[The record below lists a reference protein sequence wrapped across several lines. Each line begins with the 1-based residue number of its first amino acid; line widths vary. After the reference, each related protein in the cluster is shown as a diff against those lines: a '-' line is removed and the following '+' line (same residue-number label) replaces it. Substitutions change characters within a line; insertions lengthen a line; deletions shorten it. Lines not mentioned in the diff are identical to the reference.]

1 MGKLARFVKLLVGAG
16 LAILAGCGGS
26 SVPVTGSP
34 QTSAARSAPAHK
46 NGYGVVY
53 VFQGGM
59 HGEYPAAALLAAGT
73 KLYGTTSSGG
83 DPSCQSVGCGTVFE
97 AGLNGKYRVLHRFE
111 GTSHDGAFPYAPLTW
126 GLQGDE
132 SVLYGTTCCGGAAS
146 KLGNGTVF
154 VMSPLGMER
163 LIHRFRR
170 SDDGDFPSAKLR
182 EFGGLF
188 YGTTHYGGTG
198 KSCYGGRG
206 CGTVFTIDETGRERV
221 LHSFQGGS
229 SGDGATPY
237 APVIPLRGALYG
249 TTAYGGSNGQ
259 GTIFVITRTGK
270 ERVLYS
276 FGGPDGATPVTGL
289 IVVHGVLYGTTT
301 YGGTGSA
308 CGSQG
313 CGTVFSLTTAG
324 KEKVLYSFGT
334 ASNDGENP
342 AGDLVA
348 VDGKLYGT
356 TDFGGT
362 NGYGVIFSAS
372 LSGSES
378 ILHDFTG
385 GTDGAVPEA
394 SLIEVHHTLY
404 GITTYG
410 GDGNCSGSGFGGCGT
425 IFRATP

>member
-1 MGKLARFVKLLVGAG
+1 MGKFARYLLPLVGTG
-16 LAILAGCGGS
+16 LVILAGCGGS
-26 SVPVTGSP
+26 SVPASSFQ
-34 QTSAARSAPAHK
+34 QTSAARSPSAHK
-46 NGYGVVY
+46 SGYGVVY
-53 VFQGGM
+53 VFQGGTG
-59 HGEYPAAALLAAGT
+59 GEYPAAALLGAGK
-73 KLYGTTSSGG
+73 KLYGTTSAGG
-83 DPSCQSVGCGTVFE
+83 DPSCQSAGCGTVFV

-111 GTSHDGAFPYAPLTW
+111 GTSHDGAFPYAQLTW

-132 SVLYGTTCCGGAAS
+132 SALYGTTCCGGAAS
-146 KLGNGTVF
+146 KVGNGTVF
-154 VMSPLGMER
+154 VMSPLGKER

-170 SDDGDFPSAKLR
+170 SNDGDFSSAKLK

-188 YGTTHYGGTG
+188 YGTTRYGGTA
-198 KSCYGGRG
+198 KSCYSGRG

-221 LHSFQGGS
+221 LYSFQGG

-237 APVIPLRGALYG
+237 AAVTPLRGTLYG
-249 TTAYGGSNGQ
+249 TTAYGGSNDQ
-259 GTIFVITRTGK
+259 GAIFAITRTGK

-276 FGGPDGATPVTGL
+276 FGGPDGGTPVAGL
-289 IVVHGVLYGTTT
+289 IVVNGVLYGTTT

-313 CGTVFSLTTAG
+313 CGTIFSITTAG

-348 VDGKLYGT
+348 VSGKLYGT

-362 NGYGVIFSAS
+362 NGYGTIFSAT

-378 ILHDFTG
+378 VLHNFTG
-385 GTDGAVPEA
+385 GTDGAVPDGGLT
-394 SLIEVHHTLY
+394 SVHGTLY
-404 GITTYG
+404 GITIFG
-410 GDGNCSGSGFGGCGT
+410 GGSSCTGSGFGGCGT
-425 IFRATP
+425 IFRVTP